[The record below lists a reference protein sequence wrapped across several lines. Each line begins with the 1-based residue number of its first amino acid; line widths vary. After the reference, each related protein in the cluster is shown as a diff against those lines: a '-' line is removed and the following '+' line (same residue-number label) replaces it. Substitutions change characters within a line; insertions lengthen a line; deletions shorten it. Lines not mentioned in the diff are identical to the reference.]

1 MKKRLILLTALLS
14 IALVGCGDNKD
25 TNATVETSVPVET
38 ATPAPTVEPTAT
50 PTPEPTATPTPEP
63 STETEISKS
72 EINDNDT
79 QVAEG
84 TVDEDNVDETPAPT
98 ETPVETPAETPAP
111 TEQPST
117 TEQEKT
123 DFAKSLS
130 EEEKESYKEI
140 LGLSEEEINQLTRE
154 EFSELVYKWM
164 HSNNSGS
171 NSSGGGNNSSSSN
184 SSGSSNSAPVE
195 GDADGDGLP
204 DFQLGDHDIPGSM

>member
-1 MKKRLILLTALLS
+1 MKKRLILLLTALLS
-14 IALVGCGDNKD
+14 IALVGCGGNKD

-111 TEQPST
+111 TEEPST

-164 HSNNSGS
+164 HS
-171 NSSGGGNNSSSSN
+171 GNNSSN
-184 SSGSSNSAPVE
+184 SSGSSSSSNNSSSSTEASEEWPE
-195 GDADGDGLP
+195 GFDSNPQLIP
-204 DFQLGDHDIPGSM
+204 DDEVIAGSM